1 MNLIPIDNSQDHYR
15 ICKPWL
21 EDKDI
26 TKWLSSPLRFAK
38 YPKIIHQMLIQN
50 RKNKLFFISFDDRF
64 VGIVG
69 LSNLDLV
76 DKRAEVWYLIGSRSD
91 RSNNLA
97 TQALGLIKNFAIE
110 NLKLVALY
118 AHVAESNS
126 ASTRLLKKNGFEY
139 VGKFRKAFLIN
150 GSYEDMLIFDW
161 ISNSDQEL

>member
-1 MNLIPIDNSQDHYR
+1 MINLIPIDNPQDHYY
-15 ICKPWL
+15 ICRSWL

-26 TKWLSSPLRFAK
+26 TKWLSSVLRFAK
-38 YPKIIHQMLIQN
+38 YHRIIHQMLIQN
-50 RKNKLFFISFDDRF
+50 RKNKLFFISFDDRV

-91 RSNNLA
+91 RSNNFA
-97 TQALGLIKNFAIE
+97 TQTLGLTKNFAVE
-110 NLKLVALY
+110 NLKLVTLY

-126 ASTRLLKKNGFEY
+126 ASTRVLKKNDFEY

-161 ISNSDQEL
+161 VCN